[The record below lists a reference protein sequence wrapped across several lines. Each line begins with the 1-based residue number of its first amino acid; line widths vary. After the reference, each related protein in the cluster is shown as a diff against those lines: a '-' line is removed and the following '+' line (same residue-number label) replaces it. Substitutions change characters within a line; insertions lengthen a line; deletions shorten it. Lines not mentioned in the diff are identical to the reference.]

1 MSGIFLSYRRDDAAP
16 WAGRLFE
23 RLLQDFPRSQ
33 LFMDVDA
40 IEPGLD
46 FIRALNEHVSLC
58 KVLLAIIG
66 PNWILAQGSNGQ
78 HTSALSSGAIVSH

>member
-1 MSGIFLSYRRDDAAP
+1 
-16 WAGRLFE
+16 
-23 RLLQDFPRSQ
+23 
-33 LFMDVDA
+33 MDVDA